1 MVAFTLDIYCVVPGV
16 ILTVR
21 SLLIKIFWAHLNEG
35 TTCKMASSAASGFVV
50 VTQVYPQQSGPT
62 APAFCTTSH
71 VSSALGKF
79 LKGHPKALGYMSAG
93 ALTMAANDKLNK
105 CRVRGALGM
114 NIIST
119 ITAGIAII
127 IFSLDFGIMMSYDC
141 SDSEKSYPYYNCRR
155 VHHTTASQWMTGVLL
170 VFSIL
175 EFIISICVSAF
186 ACRAVC
192 DCSTEQVLYMAPTS
206 NQVASE
212 NLSTA
217 PNTYEMTI
225 SVRLCEGVR
234 TQEQSQ
240 KNCRSPKWKENKT
253 LLTRGK
259 QKGTKGNKEPRRA
272 TFNNE
277 GKLQNAETKKIQK
290 IQKH

>member
-1 MVAFTLDIYCVVPGV
+1 MVEFRLDIYCVVPGL

-21 SLLIKIFWAHLNEG
+21 SLLIKNFWAHLNEG

-71 VSSALGKF
+71 VSSVLGKF
-79 LKGHPKALGYMSAG
+79 LKGDPKALGYISSG
-93 ALTMAANDKLNK
+93 ALSVAANNKLNK
-105 CRVRGALGM
+105 CLVRGALGM

-127 IFSLDFGIMMSYDC
+127 LFSLDFVIMMRYYC
-141 SDSEKSYPYYNCRR
+141 SDNEESYSYYNCRR
-155 VHHTTASQWMTGVLL
+155 LQRTLETRSQGMTGVLL

-192 DCSTEQVLYMAPTS
+192 DCSTEQVVYIPATNS
-206 NQVASE
+206 QVTSE
-212 NLSTA
+212 NLIST
-217 PNTYEMTI
+217 PNTYQMTI
-225 SVRLCEGVR
+225 SPILDQTAMGSMQTEMPPIYD
-234 TQEQSQ
+234 EL
-240 KNCRSPKWKENKT
+240 P
-253 LLTRGK
+253 
-259 QKGTKGNKEPRRA
+259 
-272 TFNNE
+272 
-277 GKLQNAETKKIQK
+277 
-290 IQKH
+290 

>member
-1 MVAFTLDIYCVVPGV
+1 MVAFTLDIYCVVPGL

-21 SLLIKIFWAHLNEG
+21 SLLIKNFWAHLNEG

-79 LKGHPKALGYMSAG
+79 LKGDPKALGTVQIMIGVLNILFGITMAVYADSIGVYSGIVFWG
-93 ALTMAANDKLNK
+93 ALIYISSGALSVAANNKLNK

-127 IFSLDFGIMMSYDC
+127 LFSLDFVIMKRYYC
-141 SDSEKSYPYYNCRR
+141 YGSEESFPYYDDTRCALQTR
-155 VHHTTASQWMTGVLL
+155 SQGMTGVLL

-192 DCSTEQVLYMAPTS
+192 DCSTET
-206 NQVASE
+206 
-212 NLSTA
+212 
-217 PNTYEMTI
+217 TI
-225 SVRLCEGVR
+225 SPILGQTVMGSMQTEKPPQYDEVL
-234 TQEQSQ
+234 
-240 KNCRSPKWKENKT
+240 P
-253 LLTRGK
+253 
-259 QKGTKGNKEPRRA
+259 
-272 TFNNE
+272 
-277 GKLQNAETKKIQK
+277 
-290 IQKH
+290 

>member
-79 LKGHPKALGYMSAG
+79 LKGHPKALGTVQIMIGDLIIIFGIVMSVIADSIGFYSGIVFWGALIYMSAG

-105 CRVRGALGM
+105 CR
-114 NIIST
+114 
-119 ITAGIAII
+119 
-127 IFSLDFGIMMSYDC
+127 
-141 SDSEKSYPYYNCRR
+141 
-155 VHHTTASQWMTGVLL
+155 TASQWMTGVLL